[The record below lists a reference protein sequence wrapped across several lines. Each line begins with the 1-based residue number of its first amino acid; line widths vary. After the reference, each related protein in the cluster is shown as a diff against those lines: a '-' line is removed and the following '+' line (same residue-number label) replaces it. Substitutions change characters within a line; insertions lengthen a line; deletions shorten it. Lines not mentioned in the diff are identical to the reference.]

1 MSYQKVLPALLIS
14 LFLILSLSHK
24 PGYASGQ
31 STDLQVSTVVAS
43 TTSDDK
49 TSRWELIEE
58 RTANTKHYLL
68 ENGSRQMVSTL
79 EPQHYLDQN
88 GNWQDII
95 PSLIDE
101 AEIQDINVP
110 MSQEVFGE
118 VKQIIKKNKELNRQ
132 KTFDYDNTSY
142 KALQV
147 PFNVSFN
154 KNFHKGYRIQKGKD
168 QLWFKPIGA
177 NQAKANLTD
186 KQTLTYEDVWES
198 TDVTLKVSGGGV
210 KETFIL
216 KDTSAPLTFSF
227 EVEGEFNPELVTDQL
242 FVLPAWLIDAD
253 GTFRSVEQVLR
264 KQGNKQY
271 VDLTV
276 DDSGLTY
283 PIEVDPTVAISV
295 TQIATQTVYPYTTS
309 TNLSYSSPGSGIFI
323 GGKAWTYGSIG
334 FMNFDL
340 SSIEGVVQS
349 AYLTLNR
356 TKSHRDDG
364 QLAIEFYLNASPW
377 SPSNPS
383 QVPGQGQLI
392 NTVNTTGATNS
403 YVPPTIV
410 TGMETYVRH
419 VLAGNPNYGIKLFPR
434 LTDTETLRYYFS
446 PTLTITYTP
455 IPKVSEVV
463 APVENQFFGPND
475 NSFIPII
482 KVTGPNASP
491 LMAAYYLDNEA
502 SPRET
507 KSVSNPQTAQ
517 TVSFS
522 AMNLGAMAEGKHTF
536 RFTASNGQQ
545 TGQKSVDVYVDKTA
559 PLLGS
564 LNITS
569 TSSSV
574 SISGSASDGGSGL
587 ETSSYRYTVGT
598 ATSGWTSQ
606 TSHTAA
612 YLMPNTVYQVKF
624 EARDKVGLVSSRE
637 QQIYTAAQNPTL
649 SITRSME
656 TSLDLSINDTN
667 PGGTQYVIQA
677 GGRYVNATGT
687 LTAAPVW
694 FAPVNKKITITGL
707 TVNTSYA
714 LTVKARN
721 EAGVETETNAALI
734 GTTLAAPPATITPT
748 AKQRSI
754 TLSWPAISGA
764 TGYDVEADGAII
776 PNGASATY
784 VHNNLAPNTPHKYRV
799 RVVNAGGTGNWSPLV
814 TAYTLPNPPPI
825 PANIQTT
832 STQTEVTVTWDT
844 SVGADGYD
852 IEADGKVFDADNL
865 SSYTDKGL
873 QPLTKHTYRV
883 RAKNAG
889 GASEWSSVIAQITL
903 PYPPTAPEQLDAQPT
918 MHQITVSWDPVDGAD
933 RYEIE
938 GDGAILDNGART
950 TYIHDG
956 LDPLTGHTYR
966 VRAVNAGGMSSW
978 SLPLDVTTH
987 PEKPNIPT
995 NIMLTAGEKE
1005 ITLIWYEVPH
1015 AESYDIEIN
1024 GTTIM
1029 NSTSAQFN
1037 HTGLSSNSRYKY
1049 RIRAVN
1055 ISGTS
1060 EWSSPVAMKTLPSQ
1074 SDANE
1079 SLTNIAA
1086 LVTNSSITLSWD
1098 TVAPDAEYEIEVDGI
1113 IVDNGTDTI
1122 FQQTG
1127 LPPNEFHTY
1136 RIRLKQS
1143 GTSGVWVAVL
1153 SLSTLPNPP
1162 DAPGQLEGFPTNNS
1176 IELRW
1181 GRIEGATGYDIEID
1195 GKTMNGGYDT
1205 SYLDEGLSP
1214 GTTHTYRVRAKNMSG
1229 VTAWSPVLVTSTT
1242 NPDYRVRVVQGQTF
1256 HFSLLAFD
1264 VKDFSERKFIVTYNP
1279 DELEVIDLYSF
1290 TPEKNVLSAGTIPGS
1305 PLSVTSVL
1313 GSIEFRVHQS
1323 VAPGTVWSGEITSIL
1338 FKSKIDGQSFI
1349 QFRVE

>member
-1 MSYQKVLPALLIS
+1 MSYQRALSALLIS

-24 PGYASGQ
+24 PSYASVQ
-31 STDLQVSTVVAS
+31 STDLQVSTVAAS

-49 TSRWELIEE
+49 TSKWELVEE
-58 RTANTKHYLL
+58 RTANAKHYLL

-79 EPQHYLDQN
+79 EPQHYLDQY

-147 PFNVSFN
+147 PFNVSLP
-154 KNFHKGYRIQKGKD
+154 KNFQQGYRIQKGQD
-168 QLWFKPIGA
+168 QIWFKPTRA
-177 NQAKANLTD
+177 NKAKANLID
-186 KQTLTYEDVWES
+186 QQTLTYVDVWKS
-198 TDVTLKVSGGGV
+198 TDVTLKVLGGGV

-216 KDTSAPLTFSF
+216 KDKNAPSTFSF
-227 EVEGEFNPELVTDQL
+227 EVEGDFNSELATDQL
-242 FVLPAWLIDAD
+242 FILPAWLIDAN
-253 GTFRSVEQVLR
+253 GTVRSVEQVLR

-271 VDLTV
+271 IDLTV

-283 PIEVDPTVAISV
+283 PIEVDPTVAVSPTQVAYRIGQAYGTSGLYFGSSTIPVGGRAWNHAYIS
-295 TQIATQTVYPYTTS
+295 Y
-309 TNLSYSSPGSGIFI
+309 L
-323 GGKAWTYGSIG
+323 
-334 FMNFDL
+334 NFDL
-340 SSIEGVVQS
+340 SSIDGIVSS
-349 AYLTLNR
+349 ATLTLYRIRSEDGDNR
-356 TKSHRDDG
+356 PLIIQS
-364 QLAIEFYLNASPW
+364 FMNSSPW

-383 QVPGQGQLI
+383 QIPGQGELI
-392 NTVNTTGATNS
+392 TVVNTPANS
-403 YVPPTIV
+403 YAPVV
-410 TGMETYVRH
+410 FTGMEKYVRH
-419 VLAGNPNYGIKLFPR
+419 VVEGKPNYGIMLFPDLISADQTKVTIR
-434 LTDTETLRYYFS
+434 NLTS
-446 PTLTITYTP
+446 PSLTITYTP
-455 IPKVSEVV
+455 IPKVTEVV

-491 LMAAYYLDNEA
+491 LTAAYYLDNEA

-522 AMNLGAMAEGKHTF
+522 AMNIGTLAEGKHAF

-667 PGGTQYVIQA
+667 PDGTQYVIQA

-707 TVNTSYA
+707 TANTSYA

-721 EAGVETETNAALI
+721 EAGVETETSAALI

-784 VHNNLAPNTPHKYRV
+784 VHNNLAPNTPHEYRV
-799 RVVNAGGTGNWSPLV
+799 RVTNAGGTGNWSRLV
-814 TAYTLPNPPPI
+814 TIYTLPDPPSI
-825 PANIQTT
+825 PTGIQTT
-832 STQTEVTVTWDT
+832 SMQTEVTVTWDAST
-844 SVGADGYD
+844 GADGYD
-852 IEADGKVFDADNL
+852 IEADGKVIDNGNRL
-865 SSYTDKGL
+865 FYVDKGL
-873 QPLTKHTYRV
+873 QPLTKHIYRV
-883 RAKNAG
+883 RSKNAG
-889 GASEWSSVIAQITL
+889 GASEWSSSVTQITL

-938 GDGAILDNGART
+938 ADGAILDNGARM

-966 VRAVNAGGMSSW
+966 VRAANAGGMSSW

-1037 HTGLSSNSRYKY
+1037 HTGLSPNSRYKY

-1162 DAPGQLEGFPTNNS
+1162 DAPGQLEGFPTNDS

-1181 GRIEGATGYDIEID
+1181 GRVEGATGYDIEID
-1195 GKTMNGGYDT
+1195 GKAVDGGYNPI
-1205 SYLDEGLSP
+1205 YLNEGLSP
-1214 GTTHTYRVRAKNMSG
+1214 GTTHTYRVRAKNMTG
-1229 VTAWSPVLVTSTT
+1229 VTAWSPVLVASTT
-1242 NPDYRVRVVQGQTF
+1242 NPDYRVQVVQGQTF

-1264 VKDFSERKFIVTYNP
+1264 VKDFSERKFIVKYNP

-1290 TPEKNVLSAGTIPGS
+1290 TPEKNVLSNGAIPGS
-1305 PLSVTSVL
+1305 PLTVANVP
-1313 GSIEFRVHQS
+1313 GMIEFRVHQS

-1338 FKSKIDGQSFI
+1338 FKSKIDGQSSM